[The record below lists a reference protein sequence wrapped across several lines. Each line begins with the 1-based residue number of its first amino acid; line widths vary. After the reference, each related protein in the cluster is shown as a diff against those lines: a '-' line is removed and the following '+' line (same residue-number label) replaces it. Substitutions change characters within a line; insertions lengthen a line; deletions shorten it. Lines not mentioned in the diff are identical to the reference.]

1 MNIMMIEN
9 LTKSY
14 GEKTL
19 FKDISFSINDGDKIG
34 IIGINGVGKSTL
46 LKIIYGIDTADS
58 GSVNMPSK
66 TRIEFLSQNPNFDP
80 KATVL
85 EQIFKGDSPIMKL
98 IQRYELALE
107 KLENNPE
114 NKEFQEKILSLNNEM
129 TAQDAW
135 ETENRAKTILTKLGI
150 KHFDSKM
157 DTLSGGQQKRVALA
171 AALIAPCELLILDE
185 PTNHMD
191 NNTIDWIEEYLT
203 SRKGALLM
211 ITHDRYFLDRV
222 VNKTLELE
230 KGNLYT
236 YPGNYSYFIEK
247 RLERREI
254 ANSIEK
260 KRKNLYKKELEW
272 IRSGCQ
278 ARTTKSKSRIQRFEI
293 IKNSK
298 VDLTQEVLDISLGQ
312 SRLGKKIVSIKN
324 LSKSFDNKKIIDNF
338 SYTVL
343 KNDRIGIIGDNGIG
357 KSTLLNIIKGVL
369 NPDSG
374 SIDIGSTVKIGY
386 FSQKTTHM
394 DESLRAI
401 DYIKEHSEI
410 FEMSDGSKISAS
422 QIMEQ
427 FLFTPDMQWT
437 YINRLSGGE
446 KRRLYLLKILVAAPN
461 VLLLDEPT
469 NDLDIDSLKVLE
481 SYIDNFEGP
490 VISVSHDRYFLNRTC
505 SRIFSYEGSGKILEH
520 TGNYTDFINF
530 KKSIIPD
537 VLVKNNNKENT
548 SKKPKK
554 QAQLKLTYK
563 ENLEFQSIESEI
575 ESLEALLDKLENDM
589 NNNSRDF
596 VKLNELLKEKELV
609 EEKLLDKMERFEY
622 LNNIYENVNTEK

>member
-46 LKIIYGIDTADS
+46 LKIIYGIDIADS

-66 TRIEFLSQNPNFDP
+66 TRIEFLSQDPNFDP

-157 DTLSGGQQKRVALA
+157 NTLSGGQQKRVALA

-520 TGNYTDFINF
+520 TGNYTDFRNF

-622 LNNIYENVNTEK
+622 LNDIYYKRI

>member
-46 LKIIYGIDTADS
+46 LKIIYGIDIADS

-66 TRIEFLSQNPNFDP
+66 TRIEFLSQDPNFDP

-157 DTLSGGQQKRVALA
+157 NTLSGGQQKRVALA

-254 ANSIEK
+254 ANSVEK

-520 TGNYTDFINF
+520 TGNYTDFRNF

-622 LNNIYENVNTEK
+622 LNDIYYKRI

>member
-46 LKIIYGIDTADS
+46 LKIIYGIDIADS

-66 TRIEFLSQNPNFDP
+66 TRIEFLSQDPNFDP

-157 DTLSGGQQKRVALA
+157 NTLSGGQQKRVALA

-203 SRKGALLM
+203 SRKGAILM

-520 TGNYTDFINF
+520 TGNYTDFRNF

-622 LNNIYENVNTEK
+622 LNDIYYKRI